1 MYSKTSYNNVEYKI
15 HGIHL
20 GSADTSSFESEN
32 GVTTIADYFASA
44 LNKPVQYPRAPL
56 VRVGKD
62 DTEKARKEGK
72 RSKMKLFPM
81 EFCVLNG
88 AQKVKKMSENQIAT
102 LIRSCLTCK

>member
-1 MYSKTSYNNVEYKI
+1 MEYKI

-20 GSADTSSFESEN
+20 GSADTTTFKSDN
-32 GVTTIADYFASA
+32 GDTTVADYFAKD
-44 LNKPVQYPRAPL
+44 LNKPIQCPRAPL

-62 DTEKARKEGK
+62 DSDKVK
-72 RSKMKLFPM
+72 RDPNYKSKMKLFPM

-102 LIRSCLTCK
+102 LIRNCLTCKL